1 MSKTKKRSPKPAPA
15 GTVVQNCTFQTMPE
29 SDAATEKRAEA
40 VKELA
45 IALGKAAD
53 ALRGAAN
60 NVTGLTIKGDV

>member
-1 MSKTKKRSPKPAPA
+1 MKKKATKKPA
-15 GTVVQNCTFQTMPE
+15 GYIVQNCIFHTHPE
-29 SDAATEKRAEA
+29 SADQIDKRAEA

-60 NVTGLTIKGDV
+60 NVSGLTIKGVSD

>member
-1 MSKTKKRSPKPAPA
+1 MAKKKAAAP
-15 GTVVQNCTFQTMPE
+15 GTIVQNCHFITQPE

-53 ALRGAAN
+53 ALRGAAS
-60 NVTGLTIKGDV
+60 NVTGLTIKGGE